1 MRIATRISLY
11 GWLLVAAFP
20 LGAASPGCRRTPL
33 ADGND
38 AGGAGMIVGVGGVGG
53 GRGGLGGGGGGIT
66 GTGTGGVPAACAG
79 PSDARLVV
87 ASQRIL
93 RLTMNETLNTV
104 RYLFGTTE
112 ATSLVSAGII
122 GTGDDSTDLN
132 RRFPPLAALP
142 ETNITGTSFP
152 QLEAIADHVAS
163 YVLANFA
170 SVAACPAAT
179 DACARAYLD
188 KLAPRAY
195 RRPLTSDEQSRFAAL
210 YAKLRA
216 PQTVQG
222 YEVTFTVEEATSYA
236 VRALLGSPQML
247 WRWELGVP
255 AMASAAPA
263 GIPLSDDELATQLA
277 FFLTDQPPDDTL
289 LAAARA
295 GTLRANLA
303 AHVDALLASPTARG
317 WLRGIIE
324 TYLQL
329 NTLPEVRVDADKPPF
344 FSPALAADLGIESR
358 MFLDDALWSGNL
370 TDLLLSRRAFLNSN
384 LATMVYMVPAPPGAT
399 PTSFVQ
405 TTLPADLRSGL
416 LTNAALLTTRPN
428 IQANNFVVPRGL
440 LVSTVLLCMPH
451 PGPDMPG
458 SAAFDRQST
467 ARQQVDVRAA
477 QPACSACHAQFDP
490 YGLALENYDDFG
502 RYRTVDEAGHPV
514 DAHTTLPAAV
524 GGGAVANGVELAQKL
539 ATSPAF
545 TNCMANVL
553 LRYAMVDPATSVE
566 VPLASQQAGCATADV
581 VQRYQGGSGKTFTDL
596 VRATAT
602 TPAFGLRRAEP

>member
-1 MRIATRISLY
+1 MSLW
-11 GWLLVAAFP
+11 GWLFVAAFS
-20 LGAASPGCRRTPL
+20 LGVGASPGCRRSPL
-33 ADGND
+33 HDDG
-38 AGGAGMIVGVGGVGG
+38 GVGMIAGTGGVGG
-53 GRGGLGGGGGGIT
+53 AGGGGGGI
-66 GTGTGGVPAACAG
+66 TGTGGVPAACAG

-104 RYLFGTTE
+104 LHLFGTTE
-112 ATSLVSAGII
+112 AAALVSAGLI
-122 GTGDDSTDLN
+122 GTADDSTDLG

-152 QLEAIADHVAS
+152 QLEAIAEHVAS

-170 SVAACPAAT
+170 TVTACPGAT
-179 DACARAYLD
+179 DACATAYLD
-188 KLAPRAY
+188 RLAAKAY

-222 YEVTFTVEEATSYA
+222 YEVTFTIEEATSYA

-247 WRWELGVP
+247 WRWELGDP
-255 AMASAAPA
+255 AMASAPA
-263 GIPLSDDELATQLA
+263 GIPLTEDELATQLA
-277 FFLTDQPPDDTL
+277 FFLTDQPPDANV

-303 AHVDALLASPTARG
+303 GHVDALLATVAARD
-317 WLRGIIE
+317 WLGRIIA
-324 TYLQL
+324 TYLRL
-329 NTLPEVRVDADKPPF
+329 NTLPELPIDPVKFPF
-344 FSPALAADLGIESR
+344 YSSALAADLGTESR
-358 MFLDDALWSGNL
+358 LFLDDALWSGNL
-370 TDLLLSRRAFLNSN
+370 TDLLLSRRAFLNTN
-384 LATMVYMVPAPPGAT
+384 LATMIYMVAAPPGAT
-399 PTSFVQ
+399 PTTFVQ
-405 TTLPADLRSGL
+405 TTLPADKRAGV
-416 LTNAALLTTRPN
+416 LTNAALLTSRPRV
-428 IQANNFVVPRGL
+428 QADNLVVPRGL

-458 SAAFDRQST
+458 SAGFDRQTT
-467 ARQQVDVRAA
+467 ARQQVELRAA

-502 RYRTVDEAGHPV
+502 RYRTVDEAGRPV
-514 DAHTTLPAAV
+514 DARTTLPAAV

-539 ATSPAF
+539 AASPAF

-553 LRYAMVDPATSVE
+553 LRYALVDPATSVE

-581 VQRYQGGSGKTFTDL
+581 VQRYQSGSGQTFTDL

-602 TPAFGLRRAEP
+602 APAFGLRRAAP